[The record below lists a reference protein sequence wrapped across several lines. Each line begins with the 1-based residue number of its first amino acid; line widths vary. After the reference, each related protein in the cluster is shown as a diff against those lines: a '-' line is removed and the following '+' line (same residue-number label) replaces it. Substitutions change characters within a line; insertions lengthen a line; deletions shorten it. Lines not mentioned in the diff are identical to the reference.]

1 MEYEWDPV
9 KAAANLRKHGI
20 AFEQVHS
27 FEWNEALIQPDDR
40 YPYGEQR
47 FHALGKVEG
56 RIFALIFTR
65 RERIVRV
72 ISFRKANDREKRR
85 YAEG

>member
-27 FEWNEALIQPDDR
+27 FEWDEALIQPDDR
-40 YPYGEQR
+40 FSYGEQR
-47 FHALGKVEG
+47 FYALGKVEG
-56 RIFALIFTR
+56 RVFALIFTR
-65 RERIVRV
+65 RVGTV
-72 ISFRKANDREKRR
+72 AGDKFSK
-85 YAEG
+85 GQ